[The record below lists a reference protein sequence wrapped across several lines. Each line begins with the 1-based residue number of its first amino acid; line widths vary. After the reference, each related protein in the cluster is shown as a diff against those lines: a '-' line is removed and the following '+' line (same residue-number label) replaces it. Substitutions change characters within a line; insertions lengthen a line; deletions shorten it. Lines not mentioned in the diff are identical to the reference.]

1 MRVSRRVLPLLVLA
15 ASLQALWPVA
25 RGGAQTTEADVHV
38 AQAII
43 AIDERR
49 YDAALAE
56 LKRALEIEPD
66 HVEAL
71 YYTGVVYAAQRRP
84 DLAVPFLEKARAK
97 APADP
102 AVGFQLGLAY
112 FARQQYDRAQPLL
125 EAVFKTNPELDGL
138 GYYVGFLRY
147 RAKDYRGAL
156 AAFRA
161 GRASDPE
168 IQQLTRFSSG
178 LALAVL
184 GLPTQ
189 AAAEVEQALRL
200 APGSAVTGPA
210 ERLRD
215 TIVAARAT
223 ERRLSLDAR
232 LGFFYDDNVRVVP
245 SANGREP
252 LVADLRR
259 PRHTSTGEL
268 FAVRADY
275 VWWRTEDW
283 ESSLGYSFFTTYNND
298 VPRFSVLDHLVSAGL
313 VRKLSLGSRPAQLG
327 LQYSYEWLGLDA
339 DEFLTRHTI
348 ALSGAVVESEHHLTQ
363 AFARFQ
369 NKDFDEGVPP
379 PPRQA
384 HPGYRPRRAA
394 GPAAARNLPARRGG
408 PRDERGVEHGGVR
421 LRPPRLLARP
431 LLGVLNPGVLK
442 HPRSVDANRQPAA
455 ATASY
460 DGELPDTAR
469 QEGDVHPHRRGRQ
482 RQRIHDERR
491 PHGGQGVGKRRD
503 RGAERLV
510 FGARLTRANRLRPG
524 LEPRQRLLSNV
535 GRHRPG
541 RRWLGARRTEER
553 VR

>member
-102 AVGFQLGLAY
+102 AIGFQLGLAY

-168 IQQLTRFSSG
+168 IQQLTRFY
-178 LALAVL
+178 
-184 GLPTQ
+184 
-189 AAAEVEQALRL
+189 
-200 APGSAVTGPA
+200 
-210 ERLRD
+210 
-215 TIVAARAT
+215 
-223 ERRLSLDAR
+223 
-232 LGFFYDDNVRVVP
+232 YDDNVRVVP

-259 PRHTSTGEL
+259 LRHTSTGEL

-339 DEFLTRHTI
+339 DEFLTRHTLV
-348 ALSGAVVESEHHLTQ
+348 LSGAVVESEHHLTQ

-369 NKDFDEGVPP
+369 DKDFDEGVPP
-379 PPRQA
+379 PPRQEVRDA
-384 HPGYRPRRAA
+384 HNYTAGFLHLLRFAQDRHFVKVGYQIDWDQTDGRNYEYVGHRLSA
-394 GPAAARNLPARRGG
+394 GAQYTLP
-408 PRDERGVEHGGVR
+408 VGGVR
-421 LRPPRLLARP
+421 L
-431 LLGVLNPGVLK
+431 K
-442 HPRSVDANRQPAA
+442 
-455 ATASY
+455 Y
-460 DGELPDTAR
+460 DF
-469 QEGDVHPHRRGRQ
+469 DVH
-482 RQRIHDERR
+482 
-491 PHGGQGVGKRRD
+491 
-503 RGAERLV
+503 
-510 FGARLTRANRLRPG
+510 
-524 LEPRQRLLSNV
+524 
-535 GRHRPG
+535 
-541 RRWLGARRTEER
+541 
-553 VR
+553 

>member
-71 YYTGVVYAAQRRP
+71 YYTGVVYAAQRR
-84 DLAVPFLEKARAK
+84 AR
-97 APADP
+97 
-102 AVGFQLGLAY
+102 GW
-112 FARQQYDRAQPLL
+112 
-125 EAVFKTNPELDGL
+125 
-138 GYYVGFLRY
+138 
-147 RAKDYRGAL
+147 
-156 AAFRA
+156 
-161 GRASDPE
+161 
-168 IQQLTRFSSG
+168 
-178 LALAVL
+178 
-184 GLPTQ
+184 
-189 AAAEVEQALRL
+189 
-200 APGSAVTGPA
+200 AVTGPA

-259 PRHTSTGEL
+259 LRHTSTGEL
-268 FAVRADY
+268 FGVRADY

-348 ALSGAVVESEHHLTQ
+348 ALSG
-363 AFARFQ
+363 
-369 NKDFDEGVPP
+369 
-379 PPRQA
+379 
-384 HPGYRPRRAA
+384 
-394 GPAAARNLPARRGG
+394 
-408 PRDERGVEHGGVR
+408 
-421 LRPPRLLARP
+421 
-431 LLGVLNPGVLK
+431 
-442 HPRSVDANRQPAA
+442 
-455 ATASY
+455 
-460 DGELPDTAR
+460 
-469 QEGDVHPHRRGRQ
+469 
-482 RQRIHDERR
+482 
-491 PHGGQGVGKRRD
+491 
-503 RGAERLV
+503 
-510 FGARLTRANRLRPG
+510 
-524 LEPRQRLLSNV
+524 
-535 GRHRPG
+535 
-541 RRWLGARRTEER
+541 
-553 VR
+553 

>member
-102 AVGFQLGLAY
+102 AIGFQLGLAY

-168 IQQLTRFSSG
+168 IQQLTRFYSG

-379 PPRQA
+379 PPRQEVRDA
-384 HPGYRPRRAA
+384 HNYMAGFLHLLRFAQDRHFVKVGYQIDWDQTDGRNYEYVGHRLSA
-394 GPAAARNLPARRGG
+394 GAQYTLP
-408 PRDERGVEHGGVR
+408 VGGVR
-421 LRPPRLLARP
+421 LKYDFDVHLRDYRHRSSILPTYAPDTRRRADQEYTHVAR
-431 LLGVLNPGVLK
+431 
-442 HPRSVDANRQPAA
+442 A
-455 ATASY
+455 
-460 DGELPDTAR
+460 ELPLPGNFTLAAEVLVTNAR
-469 QEGDVHPHRRGRQ
+469 SNIEVFDF
-482 RQRIHDERR
+482 
-491 PHGGQGVGKRRD
+491 D
-503 RGAERLV
+503 RHVFSLV
-510 FGARLTRANRLRPG
+510 
-524 LEPRQRLLSNV
+524 LS
-535 GRHRPG
+535 
-541 RRWLGARRTEER
+541 WAY
-553 VR
+553 

>member
-84 DLAVPFLEKARAK
+84 DLALPFLEKARAK

-102 AVGFQLGLAY
+102 AIGFQLGLAY

-125 EAVFKTNPELDGL
+125 EAVFKTNPALDGL

-168 IQQLTRFSSG
+168 IQQLTRFYSG

-215 TIVAARAT
+215 
-223 ERRLSLDAR
+223 
-232 LGFFYDDNVRVVP
+232 
-245 SANGREP
+245 
-252 LVADLRR
+252 
-259 PRHTSTGEL
+259 TSTGEL

-339 DEFLTRHTI
+339 DEFLTRHTLV
-348 ALSGAVVESEHHLTQ
+348 LSGAVVESEHHLTQ

-369 NKDFDEGVPP
+369 DKDFDEGVPP
-379 PPRQA
+379 PPRQELRDA
-384 HPGYRPRRAA
+384 HNYMAGFLHLLRFAQDRHFVKVGYQLDWDQTD
-394 GPAAARNLPARRGG
+394 GRNYGYVGHRLSTGAQYTLP
-408 PRDERGVEHGGVR
+408 VGGVR
-421 LRPPRLLARP
+421 L
-431 LLGVLNPGVLK
+431 K
-442 HPRSVDANRQPAA
+442 
-455 ATASY
+455 Y
-460 DGELPDTAR
+460 DF
-469 QEGDVHPHRRGRQ
+469 DVH
-482 RQRIHDERR
+482 
-491 PHGGQGVGKRRD
+491 
-503 RGAERLV
+503 
-510 FGARLTRANRLRPG
+510 
-524 LEPRQRLLSNV
+524 
-535 GRHRPG
+535 
-541 RRWLGARRTEER
+541 
-553 VR
+553 

>member
-84 DLAVPFLEKARAK
+84 DLAVPLLEKARAK

-102 AVGFQLGLAY
+102 AIGFQLGLAY

-125 EAVFKTNPELDGL
+125 EAVFKPNPELDGL

-168 IQQLTRFSSG
+168 IQQLTRFYSG

-215 TIVAARAT
+215 TIVAARAPGRGPSP
-223 ERRLSLDAR
+223 EAR
-232 LGFFYDDNVRVVP
+232 PGVFFQRNARV
-245 SANGREP
+245 G
-252 LVADLRR
+252 
-259 PRHTSTGEL
+259 PRAL
-268 FAVRADY
+268 LQK
-275 VWWRTEDW
+275 RT
-283 ESSLGYSFFTTYNND
+283 
-298 VPRFSVLDHLVSAGL
+298 
-313 VRKLSLGSRPAQLG
+313 
-327 LQYSYEWLGLDA
+327 
-339 DEFLTRHTI
+339 
-348 ALSGAVVESEHHLTQ
+348 
-363 AFARFQ
+363 ARG
-369 NKDFDEGVPP
+369 GVPP
-379 PPRQA
+379 PPRQEVRDA
-384 HPGYRPRRAA
+384 HNYMAGSLHLLRFAQDRHFVKVGYQIDWDQTDGRNYEYVGHRLSA
-394 GPAAARNLPARRGG
+394 GAQYTLP
-408 PRDERGVEHGGVR
+408 VGGVR
-421 LRPPRLLARP
+421 LKYDFDVHLRDYRHRSSILPRYA
-431 LLGVLNPGVLK
+431 
-442 HPRSVDANRQPAA
+442 
-455 ATASY
+455 
-460 DGELPDTAR
+460 PDTRRRADQANTYAAR
-469 QEGDVHPHRRGRQ
+469 A
-482 RQRIHDERR
+482 
-491 PHGGQGVGKRRD
+491 GKRRD
-503 RGAERLV
+503 RGAERLIL
-510 FGARLTRANRLRPG
+510 GARLTCANRLRPG

-541 RRWLGARRTEER
+541 RRWLGVRRTEER

>member
-1 MRVSRRVLPLLVLA
+1 MRGSRRVLPLLVLA

-112 FARQQYDRAQPLL
+112 FARQQYDRAQPLP

-138 GYYVGFLRY
+138 GDYLGFLRY
-147 RAKDYRGAL
+147 RA
-156 AAFRA
+156 
-161 GRASDPE
+161 
-168 IQQLTRFSSG
+168 
-178 LALAVL
+178 
-184 GLPTQ
+184 Q
-189 AAAEVEQALRL
+189 AHR
-200 APGSAVTGPA
+200 
-210 ERLRD
+210 
-215 TIVAARAT
+215 AARA
-223 ERRLSLDAR
+223 A
-232 LGFFYDDNVRVVP
+232 
-245 SANGREP
+245 
-252 LVADLRR
+252 
-259 PRHTSTGEL
+259 STGEL

-283 ESSLGYSFFTTYNND
+283 ESSLGYSFFTTYNNN

-339 DEFLTRHTI
+339 DEFLTRHTL

-379 PPRQA
+379 PPRQEVRDA
-384 HPGYRPRRAA
+384 HNYMAGFLHLLRFAQDRHFVKVGYQIDWDQTDGRNYEYVGHRLSA
-394 GPAAARNLPARRGG
+394 GAQYTLP
-408 PRDERGVEHGGVR
+408 VGGVR
-421 LRPPRLLARP
+421 LKYDFDVHLRDYRHRSSILPTYAPDTRRRADQEYTYVAR
-431 LLGVLNPGVLK
+431 
-442 HPRSVDANRQPAA
+442 A
-455 ATASY
+455 
-460 DGELPDTAR
+460 ELPLPGNFTLAAEVLVTNAR
-469 QEGDVHPHRRGRQ
+469 SNIEVFDF
-482 RQRIHDERR
+482 
-491 PHGGQGVGKRRD
+491 D
-503 RGAERLV
+503 RHVFSLV
-510 FGARLTRANRLRPG
+510 
-524 LEPRQRLLSNV
+524 LS
-535 GRHRPG
+535 
-541 RRWLGARRTEER
+541 WAY
-553 VR
+553 

>member
-1 MRVSRRVLPLLVLA
+1 MRVPRRVLPLLVLA

-49 YDAALAE
+49 YEAALAE

-102 AVGFQLGLAY
+102 AVRFQLGLAY

-168 IQQLTRFSSG
+168 IQQLTRFYSG

-232 LGFFYDDNVRVVP
+232 LGFTYDDNVRVVP

-259 PRHTSTGEL
+259 LRHTSTGEL
-268 FAVRADY
+268 FGVRADY

-283 ESSLGYSFFTTYNND
+283 EASLGYSFFTTYNND
-298 VPRFSVLDHLVSAGL
+298 LPKFNVLDHLVSAGL

-327 LQYSYEWLGLDA
+327 LQYSYEWLGLDG

-363 AFARFQ
+363 VFARFQ
-369 NKDFDEGVPP
+369 AKDFDVHL
-379 PPRQA
+379 RD
-384 HPGYRPRRAA
+384 YRHRSSILPTYAPDTRRRADQEYTHV
-394 GPAAARNLPARRGG
+394 ARA
-408 PRDERGVEHGGVR
+408 
-421 LRPPRLLARP
+421 
-431 LLGVLNPGVLK
+431 
-442 HPRSVDANRQPAA
+442 
-455 ATASY
+455 
-460 DGELPDTAR
+460 ELPLPGNFTLAAEVLVTNAR
-469 QEGDVHPHRRGRQ
+469 SNIEVFDF
-482 RQRIHDERR
+482 
-491 PHGGQGVGKRRD
+491 D
-503 RGAERLV
+503 RHVLSLV
-510 FGARLTRANRLRPG
+510 
-524 LEPRQRLLSNV
+524 LS
-535 GRHRPG
+535 
-541 RRWLGARRTEER
+541 WAY
-553 VR
+553 

>member
-1 MRVSRRVLPLLVLA
+1 MRVPRRVLPLLVLA

-102 AVGFQLGLAY
+102 AIGFQLGLAY

-125 EAVFKTNPELDGL
+125 EAVFKPNPELDGL

-168 IQQLTRFSSG
+168 IQQLTRFYSG

-200 APGSAVTGPA
+200 ASGSAVTGPA

-298 VPRFSVLDHLVSAGL
+298 VPRFLHLVRCPEARHCVKVGYQIDWDQTDGRNYEYVGHRLSAG
-313 VRKLSLGSRPAQLG
+313 AQ
-327 LQYSYEWLGLDA
+327 Y
-339 DEFLTRHTI
+339 T
-348 ALSGAVVESEHHLTQ
+348 
-363 AFARFQ
+363 
-369 NKDFDEGVPP
+369 
-379 PPRQA
+379 
-384 HPGYRPRRAA
+384 
-394 GPAAARNLPARRGG
+394 LP
-408 PRDERGVEHGGVR
+408 VGGVR
-421 LRPPRLLARP
+421 LKYDFDVHLRDYRHRSSILPTYAPDTRRRADQEYTHVAR
-431 LLGVLNPGVLK
+431 
-442 HPRSVDANRQPAA
+442 A
-455 ATASY
+455 
-460 DGELPDTAR
+460 ELPLPGNFTLAAEVLVTNAR
-469 QEGDVHPHRRGRQ
+469 SNIEVFDF
-482 RQRIHDERR
+482 
-491 PHGGQGVGKRRD
+491 D
-503 RGAERLV
+503 RHVFSLV
-510 FGARLTRANRLRPG
+510 
-524 LEPRQRLLSNV
+524 LS
-535 GRHRPG
+535 
-541 RRWLGARRTEER
+541 WAY
-553 VR
+553 